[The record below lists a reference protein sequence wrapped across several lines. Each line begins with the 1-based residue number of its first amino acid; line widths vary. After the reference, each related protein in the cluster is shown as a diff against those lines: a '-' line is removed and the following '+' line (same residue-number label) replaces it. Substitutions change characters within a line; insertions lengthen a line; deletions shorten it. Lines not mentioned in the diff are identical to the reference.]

1 MTAAADRYVPPLYG
15 PFDHLNINKLAWTLC
30 LRAKGRFAPIPVAH
44 EPMSVFVKSY
54 Q

>member
-30 LRAKGRFAPIPVAH
+30 LRANGRFAPEAAVRSAAL
-44 EPMSVFVKSY
+44 
-54 Q
+54 